1 MSGRRSLV
9 ACAMVAVGVAACS
22 APASTSSPTNG
33 SSATVSATATA
44 TATASPIM
52 AGARTLEVRVDGT
65 TTLMPATELSAGT
78 YVVHV
83 ATTNAVGPQA
93 LQVARPVGTLTRK
106 QFVARYRTWLAAATV
121 TNTHAHLAPHQTL
134 VRNARIVDTFAR
146 WRQSVTF
153 LGGATGTATTSEPAV
168 VPATGYFAV
177 DLEPGRYWFYAATA
191 GEPPESST
199 RAGAAAAIVEVT
211 VTGSMT
217 YVDAP
222 VVGEVD
228 FTNSPG
234 TYAVT
239 VPATLPTQGYLL
251 GRGTYDVV
259 STLQFH
265 RMLPGV
271 TDATPCL
278 FMDDVALGAVCFY
291 QESSELGLNGGVSAN
306 ATALWYYSLPPGRY
320 AVANGSHDAFGL
332 FPVSEFGGSI
342 SYLTV
347 V

>member
-1 MSGRRSLV
+1 
-9 ACAMVAVGVAACS
+9 MVAAGVAACS
-22 APASTSSPTNG
+22 APASTSTPTNG
-33 SSATVSATATA
+33 WSATVSATATS
-44 TATASPIM
+44 TPTASPIM

-65 TTLMPATELSAGT
+65 TTVMPATELSAGT

-83 ATTNAVGPQA
+83 ATRSTNWPQA

-106 QFVARYRTWLAAATV
+106 QFVARYRTWLAATTV
-121 TNTHAHLAPHQTL
+121 RNTHEHLTPHQTL
-134 VRNARIVDTFAR
+134 LRNARIVDTFAR

-153 LGGATGTATTSEPAV
+153 LGGTTASSTTSVPGV

-191 GEPPESST
+191 GEPADTSS
-199 RAGAAAAIVEVT
+199 AADAAALIVEVT
-211 VTGSMT
+211 VTGPMT
-217 YVDAP
+217 YVAAP
-222 VVGEVD
+222 VVGEAE
-228 FTNSPG
+228 FTNGPG
-234 TYAVT
+234 NFSVT
-239 VPATLPTQGYLL
+239 MPATLPTQGYLL

-278 FMDDVALGAVCFY
+278 FVDDSPLGAVCFFR
-291 QESSELGLNGGVSAN
+291 ENSELSLQGGVSAN

>member
-1 MSGRRSLV
+1 
-9 ACAMVAVGVAACS
+9 MVGAGVAACS
-22 APASTSSPTNG
+22 APASTSTPTNG
-33 SSATVSATATA
+33 SSATVSASA

-65 TTLMPATELSAGT
+65 TTVLPSTELSAGT

-83 ATTNAVGPQA
+83 ATTTAEGPQA
-93 LQVARPVGTLTRK
+93 LQVARPVGNLTRK
-106 QFVARYRTWLAAATV
+106 QFVARYRAWVAVTTV
-121 TNTHAHLAPHQTL
+121 TDTHAHLTPHQTL

-153 LGGATGTATTSEPAV
+153 LGGATGTAITPVQGV

-191 GEPPESST
+191 GEPPESGT
-199 RAGAAAAIVEVT
+199 GAGAAADIVEVT

-217 YVDAP
+217 HVDAP

-251 GRGTYDVV
+251 GLGTYDVV

-278 FMDDVALGAVCFY
+278 FVDDSPLGAVCFY
-291 QESSELGLNGGVSAN
+291 QESSELALQGGVSAN

-342 SYLTV
+342 SYVTV

>member
-1 MSGRRSLV
+1 MIADTRSLEV
-9 ACAMVAVGVAACS
+9 QVD
-22 APASTSSPTNG
+22 
-33 SSATVSATATA
+33 
-44 TATASPIM
+44 
-52 AGARTLEVRVDGT
+52 GARTVLPT
-65 TTLMPATELSAGT
+65 TALSAGT

-83 ATTNAVGPQA
+83 ATTSADGPQA

-106 QFVARYRTWLAAATV
+106 QFVARYRTWLAATTV
-121 TNTHAHLAPHQTL
+121 TNTHEHLTPHQTL

-153 LGGATGTATTSEPAV
+153 LGGATASSTTSVPGV

-191 GEPPESST
+191 GEPADTS
-199 RAGAAAAIVEVT
+199 RAADAAAEIVEVT

-217 YVDAP
+217 YVAAP
-222 VVGEVD
+222 VVGEAE

-234 TYAVT
+234 NFSVT
-239 VPATLPTQGYLL
+239 MPATLPTQGYLI

-278 FMDDVALGAVCFY
+278 FVDDAALGAVCFY
-291 QESSELGLNGGVSAN
+291 QENSELSLQGGVSAN

-320 AVANGSHDAFGL
+320 AVANGSHEAFG
-332 FPVSEFGGSI
+332 FYPVSEFGGSI
-342 SYLTV
+342 SYVTV
-347 V
+347 G